1 MNKWTLFISIIFG
14 TVKFDLTESFEG
26 KVLFRIF
33 QATIFFGRLGH
44 PDLKFTSE
52 NTCITDLLQ
61 VLPLKRTTEELKLAG
76 IMLKRP
82 TS

>member
-14 TVKFDLTESFEG
+14 TVKFDLTESLEG

-44 PDLKFTSE
+44 PDLNFTSE

-61 VLPLKRTTEELKLAG
+61 VLPL
-76 IMLKRP
+76 
-82 TS
+82 